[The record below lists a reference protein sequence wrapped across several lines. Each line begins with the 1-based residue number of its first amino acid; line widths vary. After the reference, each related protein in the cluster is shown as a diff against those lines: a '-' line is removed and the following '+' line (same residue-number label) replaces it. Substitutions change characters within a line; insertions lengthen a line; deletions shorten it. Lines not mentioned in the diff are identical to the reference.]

1 MKFLTVLI
9 ILLIVFA
16 VLIFVTAYIC
26 FRLAFFVKEKDK
38 KVKEYDIPPGKE
50 YEPFK
55 ETMLLFMKEVKQIPY
70 KDMYITSFDGLR
82 LHAKFYEYEKGAP
95 IEIMFHGYRG
105 NAERDLCG
113 GVQRCFLLG
122 RSVLLV
128 DQRAASKSEGN
139 IISFGVNE
147 SKDAI
152 DWAEHIVKELGEDIK
167 IILCGISMGAA
178 TVMMAAEKQLPKN
191 VVGILADCGYTTAK
205 EMIIKTI
212 KEMKLPPKLLYPFV
226 KLGAKIFGHFDLE
239 ESSPKQA
246 LKNCKLPIIFFHG
259 EQDSFVPVDMSI
271 ENYNIC
277 NCPKKIV
284 TVKGADHGLSY
295 LLDKQGYLKE
305 VAEFF
310 SNNGLKTQVRKSD

>member
-1 MKFLTVLI
+1 MK
-9 ILLIVFA
+9 LLIVLLMILAVCVALFFA
-16 VLIFVTAYIC
+16 TTYIC
-26 FRLAFFVKEKDK
+26 FYLAFYVKEKDK
-38 KVKEYDIPPGKE
+38 KVKEFDIPPGKE
-50 YEPFK
+50 YEPFR
-55 ETMLLFMKEVKQIPY
+55 ETMIDFMKEVKHIPF
-70 KDMYITSFDGLR
+70 KDMYITSFDGLK
-82 LHAKFYEYEKGAP
+82 LHAKFYEYKKGAP
-95 IEIMFHGYRG
+95 VEIMFHGYRG

-128 DQRAASKSEGN
+128 DQRGSSKSEGN

-147 SKDAI
+147 SKDAVL
-152 DWAEHIVKELGEDIK
+152 WAEHTVKELGEDIK

-178 TVMMAAEKQLPKN
+178 TVMMVADKQLPKN
-191 VVGILADCGYTTAK
+191 VVGILADGGYTTAK

-212 KEMKLPPKLLYPFV
+212 NEMKLPPKLLYPFV
-226 KLGAKIFGHFDLE
+226 KLGAKIYGGFDLE
-239 ESSPKQA
+239 ESSPNQA

-259 EQDSFVPVDMSI
+259 DSDQFVPCYMSE
-271 ENYNIC
+271 ENYNVC
-277 NCPKKIV
+277 NCPKKLV

-310 SNNGLKTQVRKSD
+310 SNNGLG